1 MEPTIK
7 TKKCSV
13 KLNRMTFVGITP
25 QEVQDQI
32 LDQRVR
38 RCAVRL
44 QRCSDTTAFNKTA
57 AEITTNKDTKMR
69 RCCIRLPR
77 INLPRSDISSRS
89 GSVTSARILSETEL
103 EDPEVAN
110 H

>member
-1 MEPTIK
+1 MESTIK

-13 KLNRMTFVGITP
+13 KLNRLSFVGITP
-25 QEVQDQI
+25 AEEQI
-32 LDQRVR
+32 LDQRIR

-44 QRCSDTTAFNKTA
+44 QRCSDELNHSNVDLDVC
-57 AEITTNKDTKMR
+57 ISKDSKMR

-77 INLPRSDISSRS
+77 LNLVLSEISSRA
-89 GSVTSARILSETEL
+89 GSVTSARILSESEL
-103 EDPEVAN
+103 DDSEIIN

>member
-1 MEPTIK
+1 METAIK

-13 KLNRMTFVGITP
+13 KLNRMSFVGITP
-25 QEVQDQI
+25 AEEQI
-32 LDQRVR
+32 LDQRIR

-44 QRCSDTTAFNKTA
+44 QRCSDVIIRAKGI
-57 AEITTNKDTKMR
+57 AEGSIMKDIKMR

-77 INLPRSDISSRS
+77 LNLARSEISSRA
-89 GSVTSARILSETEL
+89 GSVTSARILSEPELDNTEIS
-103 EDPEVAN
+103 N

>member
-1 MEPTIK
+1 MDSSIK

-13 KLNRMTFVGITP
+13 KLNRLSYVGITP
-25 QEVQDQI
+25 AEVQEQI
-32 LDQRVR
+32 LDQRIR

-44 QRCSDTTAFNKTA
+44 QRCSENV
-57 AEITTNKDTKMR
+57 ICTNGKIDGSIGKDSKMR

-77 INLPRSDISSRS
+77 LNLVRCEISSRA
-89 GSVTSARILSETEL
+89 GSVTSARILSESEL
-103 EDPEVAN
+103 DSSQIVD